1 MDAIATENFE
11 SPATQLSPTLSYYLR
26 KLLREQVAAS
36 SLDPTTDLTTLLS
49 QTYGDP
55 QDFAAA
61 CRDLE
66 RLVRY
71 HQALSS
77 QGALHPSEL
86 EKTEREILRIL
97 TSPRVTALLPMG
109 EMVIV
114 RIAEPLPETDALQL
128 LLRQRGYQFTLLR
141 PGRNTLALAKQVEP
155 DVILMNLNLPER
167 GFELAQAMLRDRQL
181 QRVPILMVS
190 DLYSVSD
197 KIKAL
202 KLGITDYIAQPCP
215 PEEIAARLDNQ
226 LQFQRYRKKLEQ
238 DNRELRFELQTQA
251 SNPANSQA
259 TLLAQEVI
267 NRSSDYVLFID
278 RSNHIVHGNPAACEL
293 LGFPAAEL
301 IGRSIEQLDDR
312 LAPEDWQTIWG
323 HLQQHA
329 SLNLKSSHHT
339 AAGQPLEVNLEFK
352 YITLH
357 GQEYSC
363 ILATQS

>member
-1 MDAIATENFE
+1 MGAIATENFD
-11 SPATQLSPTLSYYLR
+11 SSAPQLSPTLSYYLR

-36 SLDPTTDLTTLLS
+36 TLDPTRDLTTLLR
-49 QTYGDP
+49 QTYSDP

-61 CRDLE
+61 CNDLE

-77 QGALHPSEL
+77 QGVLHPSEL

-97 TSPRVTALLPMG
+97 TSPKVTALLPMA

-114 RIAEPLPETDALQL
+114 RIAEQLPSEDALQG
-128 LLRQRGYQFTLLR
+128 LLRQRGYRLELLR
-141 PGRNTLALAKQVEP
+141 QGRNTLVQAKQLEP
-155 DVILMNLNLPER
+155 DLILMNLTTPER

-181 QRVPILMVS
+181 QRVPILMMS
-190 DLYSVSD
+190 DLHSVSD
-197 KIKAL
+197 RIKAL
-202 KLGITDYIAQPCP
+202 KLGITDYIAQPFQV
-215 PEEIAARLDNQ
+215 EEVAARLENQ
-226 LQFQRYRKKLEQ
+226 LQFQRYRKQLEQ
-238 DNRELRFELQTQA
+238 DNRELRLQLQNQA
-251 SNPANSQA
+251 SSQA

-267 NRSSDYVLFID
+267 NRSCDYVLFID
-278 RSNHIVHGNPAACEL
+278 RSNHVVHANPAACNA
-293 LGFPAAEL
+293 LGFSPNEL
-301 IGRSIEQLDDR
+301 MGRSIESLDDR

-329 SLNLKSSHHT
+329 SLNLKSIHQT
-339 AAGQPLEVNLEFK
+339 AAGQALEVNLEFK

-363 ILATQS
+363 ILATQF